1 MKKSILLLII
11 MFLVMLSGCNTNT
24 DKTNKVEKNQENTTD
39 ITEEIAGYIFIDG
52 DKLYVDEVEII
63 ENSDKERMEELN
75 LSDSDFP
82 NGYYIYNPTFE
93 ADEYKIT
100 DDTEYDFVDFNL
112 YYIDEN
118 KADGDRR
125 YRTNNI
131 DEFIKGSS
139 YREELPLE
147 QQTIPY
153 IIELHGED
161 VYCIKEE
168 LLYTQ

>member
-1 MKKSILLLII
+1 MKKSILLLSI

-24 DKTNKVEKNQENTTD
+24 DNTEEVEKNQENTTD
-39 ITEEIAGYIFIDG
+39 ISEEIAGYIFIDG

-75 LSDSDFP
+75 INDSDFP

-100 DDTEYDFVDFNL
+100 DDTAYDFVDFNL

-118 KADGDRR
+118 GADGDRR
-125 YRTNNI
+125 YRTNISRIRKNASQNKSI
-131 DEFIKGSS
+131 N
-139 YREELPLE
+139 
-147 QQTIPY
+147 Q
-153 IIELHGED
+153 
-161 VYCIKEE
+161 
-168 LLYTQ
+168 

>member
-1 MKKSILLLII
+1 MKKSILLLSI
-11 MFLVMLSGCNTNT
+11 MFLVMMSGCNTNT
-24 DKTNKVEKNQENTTD
+24 DNTEEVEKNQENTTD
-39 ITEEIAGYIFIDG
+39 ISEEIAGYIFIDG

-75 LSDSDFP
+75 INDSDFP

-100 DDTEYDFVDFNL
+100 DDTAYDFVDFNL

-118 KADGDRR
+118 EADGDRR

-139 YREELPLE
+139 YR
-147 QQTIPY
+147 
-153 IIELHGED
+153 
-161 VYCIKEE
+161 
-168 LLYTQ
+168 